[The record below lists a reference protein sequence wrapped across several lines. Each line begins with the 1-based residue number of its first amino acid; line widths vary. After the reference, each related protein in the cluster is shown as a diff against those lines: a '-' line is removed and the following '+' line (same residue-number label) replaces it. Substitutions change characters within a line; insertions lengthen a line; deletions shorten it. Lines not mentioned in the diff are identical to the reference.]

1 MNNIEYKRGINFDK
15 VSTHNLDK
23 ILHKKIRAQKKLRVT
38 TKEEF
43 RQELKDKYRMAWKGS
58 GYVNT
63 YFSNVQPLKAVYL
76 HPIEKARACVPV
88 RSYKAPAGWF

>member
-43 RQELKDKYRMAWKGS
+43 R
-58 GYVNT
+58 
-63 YFSNVQPLKAVYL
+63 
-76 HPIEKARACVPV
+76 
-88 RSYKAPAGWF
+88 